1 MLNGTLF
8 KTGEEY
14 FFLFLIEK
22 DPYALD
28 ARVEVT
34 EMFTKSGEVNY
45 ISSYNPTENIQRQDY
60 KTPNSTSIECRGRVF
75 TIR

>member
-34 EMFTKSGEVNY
+34 EMTFY
-45 ISSYNPTENIQRQDY
+45 
-60 KTPNSTSIECRGRVF
+60 
-75 TIR
+75 

>member
-1 MLNGTLF
+1 MGILYYFTCQILKEMGILYYFTCLLRNLYVGQRTVRTIYRTTDRF

-34 EMFTKSGEVNY
+34 EMTFY
-45 ISSYNPTENIQRQDY
+45 
-60 KTPNSTSIECRGRVF
+60 
-75 TIR
+75 